1 MSQTLPQLQM
11 DTGSTHAETGEP
23 VSGFFQLSLLS
34 CDLTSMSLSFLISKS
49 EIKTALV
56 STGDNAHKHLA
67 QCQAQRPGSSQLC
80 LPGGQL
86 SARDTRWWADP
97 SLSREHPRGPA
108 LWSPECQVPV
118 AAAGHWRQE
127 GLPRRGWAGGWR
139 DLVGGPT
146 PPHPGLAPPH
156 PLMCGHQWN
165 AGAAFL
171 GLQSGDRTE
180 DHNSTQFLPVRP
192 SWYVHDS
199 FDAHT
204 NSHHLCSCR

>member
-34 CDLTSMSLSFLISKS
+34 CDLTSMSLGFLISKS

-97 SLSREHPRGPA
+97 SLSREHQRGPCTLVPRMSSASRCCWA
-108 LWSPECQVPV
+108 L
-118 AAAGHWRQE
+118 ATGRAGLE
-127 GLPRRGWAGGWR
+127 GLGWR
-139 DLVGGPT
+139 VEGPGWWTDPT
-146 PPHPGLAPPH
+146 PSRAGPAPPFDVWT
-156 PLMCGHQWN
+156 PVELRGS
-165 AGAAFL
+165 L
-171 GLQSGDRTE
+171 SGP
-180 DHNSTQFLPVRP
+180 PVRRQ
-192 SWYVHDS
+192 D
-199 FDAHT
+199 
-204 NSHHLCSCR
+204 